1 MMPATFASAS
11 MRPPAAATTAATVS
25 SVEMS
30 PATGTR
36 SSPAFS
42 ATRSSRRSLLMSAAM
57 TRPPSLAMRSA
68 VAWPMPEAAPV
79 TMTVLPANRPVVVAS
94 CHEASLPMMSFQT
107 LLTVMRPS
115 L

>member
-1 MMPATFASAS
+1 
-11 MRPPAAATTAATVS
+11 
-25 SVEMS
+25 
-30 PATGTR
+30 
-36 SSPAFS
+36 
-42 ATRSSRRSLLMSAAM
+42 MSAAM
-57 TRPPSLAMRSA
+57 TRPPSLAIRRA

-107 LLTVMRPS
+107 LLTVMPPS